1 VSCPELVFALARGQ
15 NSFFEDLAEALLFEV
30 GKLGGNGRIE
40 VGTYPEQRPG
50 SVTVLLPPHEY
61 VKLTDVNPTA
71 GMIARTVLISAEQP
85 NSEFF
90 KWNTAI
96 ARHAGAVLDINRR
109 AVRAYRKED
118 IEAEHLQL
126 GYSEAWDRRAE
137 VPERN
142 IDLLFIGRTTPRRER
157 ALAGYANVLERFNC
171 QLLLSDNSRPNVG
184 GDVNFESGDEKLR
197 LLSRAKVLLNVHG
210 DKEPYFEW
218 LRIAEAMS
226 CGCAV
231 VTEHSTDI
239 APLHPGEDVIAGRA
253 EALGLLSA
261 WLIEDERARADLVA
275 RADAR
280 LREDA
285 TLAVGAA
292 ALLEAAERVD
302 RIPVPT
308 RAATDVEVA
317 NAKMTIGPPSKEPA
331 PTPTVDG
338 FAKAERQ
345 MLRALK
351 RQHRETLIFRRQFA
365 AEALAR
371 ARPERPRPETIDV
384 GFTTAWGEQPPPSVS
399 VIVPL
404 FNDAEV
410 VTEALDSVTR
420 STFSSWEVVVV
431 DDASTDGGADTVHT
445 WMDRNDAK
453 PATLVRHEVNRGLAA
468 ARNTG
473 AEKSRGE
480 LLLMLDSD
488 NKLRRLG
495 LARLASAL
503 EDEPRAAFA
512 YGMLDRFN
520 AEGPVGIVSQFGW
533 EPDRLREGNYIDA
546 LALIRRSAFSKVG
559 GYSEDARLLLG
570 YEDYDFWARLAEA
583 GEHGL
588 FVRQF
593 VASYRVG
600 HSSML
605 SMTNLSKVD
614 AVAAVAE
621 HAPHLM
627 AGVDLQA

>member
-1 VSCPELVFALARGQ
+1 MSSPELVFALAKGQ
-15 NSFFEDLAEALLFEV
+15 NSFFEDLAKALLFEV
-30 GKLGGNGRIE
+30 GKLGGSGRIE

-61 VKLTDVNPTA
+61 VKMTGVDPTA
-71 GMIARTVLISAEQP
+71 AMIARTVLISAEQP

-90 KWNTAI
+90 EWNAAL

-109 AVRAYRKED
+109 AVRAYHKEG
-118 IEAEHLQL
+118 IAAAHLQL
-126 GYSEAWDRRAE
+126 GYSDAWNKRAE
-137 VPERN
+137 VPERD

-171 QLLLSDNSRPNVG
+171 RLLLSDNSRPNVG
-184 GDVNFESGDEKLR
+184 GGVNFESGDEKLR
-197 LLSRAKVLLNVHG
+197 LLSRSKVLLNVHG
-210 DKEPYFEW
+210 DEEPYFEW

-239 APLHPGEDVIAGRA
+239 APLRPGEDLIAGRS
-253 EALGLLSA
+253 EALGLLAA
-261 WLIEDERARADLVA
+261 WLVEDDQARADLVA
-275 RADAR
+275 RADAG
-280 LREDA
+280 LRERA
-285 TLAVGAA
+285 TLAAGAA

-302 RIPVPT
+302 RTLVPT
-308 RAATDVEVA
+308 RAETDIEVA
-317 NAKMTIGPPSKEPA
+317 NARMTISPPSTEA
-331 PTPTVDG
+331 TPTPTDDG
-338 FAKAERQ
+338 FTSAERQ
-345 MLRALK
+345 ILRALK
-351 RQHRETLIFRRQFA
+351 RQHREMLIFRRRFA
-365 AEALAR
+365 AETLAR
-371 ARPERPRPETIDV
+371 ARPDRPRPETIDV
-384 GFTTAWGEQPPPSVS
+384 DSTTAWSERPPPSVS

-404 FNDAEV
+404 YNDADV
-410 VTEALDSVTR
+410 VIEALDSVRR

-431 DDASTDGGADTVHT
+431 DDASTDGGADTVRA

-473 AEKSRGE
+473 ASKSRGE

-495 LARLASAL
+495 LARLAGAL
-503 EDEPRAAFA
+503 NDELRAAFA

-520 AEGPVGIVSQFGW
+520 TEEPVGIVSQFGW
-533 EPDRLREGNYIDA
+533 EPARLREGNYIDA
-546 LALIRRSAFSKVG
+546 LALIRRSAFSKLG

-583 GEHGL
+583 GEHGV

-621 HAPHLM
+621 HAPQLM
-627 AGVDLQA
+627 TGVDLQV